1 MLTKIA
7 CTEWSDC
14 AHSSTWAAAVKL
26 SCTNVPLH
34 VHTTL
39 QWPVLAPSI
48 RSQCM
53 VAGCMLLRYGV
64 CAGVM
69 QKLYHV
75 AGVEG
80 KPVVFLLTDTQI
92 SKESFLEDVNNL
104 LNSGEV
110 AGMYAPED
118 KERIIGSIR
127 EWLLTQGA
135 PTTKVPT
142 PLAPAP
148 RPKPHLCIL
157 LHGSSSCTTR
167 PPTWLLHDSSLSKVT
182 LPVTLHEFSLA

>member
-1 MLTKIA
+1 MCCL
-7 CTEWSDC
+7 
-14 AHSSTWAAAVKL
+14 V
-26 SCTNVPLH
+26 
-34 VHTTL
+34 
-39 QWPVLAPSI
+39 
-48 RSQCM
+48 
-53 VAGCMLLRYGV
+53 
-64 CAGVM
+64 

-127 EWLLTQGA
+127 DWLLTQGA
-135 PTTKVPT
+135 PTTKVASPSAYSYM
-142 PLAPAP
+142 PP
-148 RPKPHLCIL
+148 L
-157 LHGSSSCTTR
+157 LHKPFCA
-167 PPTWLLHDSSLSKVT
+167 WFLHD
-182 LPVTLHEFSLA
+182 

>member
-1 MLTKIA
+1 MCCL
-7 CTEWSDC
+7 
-14 AHSSTWAAAVKL
+14 V
-26 SCTNVPLH
+26 
-34 VHTTL
+34 
-39 QWPVLAPSI
+39 
-48 RSQCM
+48 
-53 VAGCMLLRYGV
+53 
-64 CAGVM
+64 
-69 QKLYHV
+69 QKLYHI

-135 PTTKVPT
+135 PTTKVSTPT
-142 PLAPAP
+142 HPPA
-148 RPKPHLCIL
+148 
-157 LHGSSSCTTR
+157 
-167 PPTWLLHDSSLSKVT
+167 
-182 LPVTLHEFSLA
+182 